1 MNQATIKYTNM
12 NTSKHYISVLEQAC
26 KIAEE
31 NINIASSI
39 ERIKIEKGD
48 LVDRLNK
55 DSFIRVPVVGDF
67 SAGKSTLLNHCLL
80 GKDLLPTDILP
91 TTAVSYELWYSE
103 NEMLEI
109 WTNDELRDTAPI
121 SGIGN
126 LQVSPGDVVRVFLN
140 NEKIKQLNDK
150 GIVVVDMPGIGS
162 GIEAHNAAIM
172 NYIKDGSFF
181 IVCVDIEQGTL
192 RTSTLSFINELK
204 SYSLSAAVIITKSDK
219 KADSEIESVKATIG
233 LQAKKILGDNVFIGV
248 TSSANEQYGDFED
261 LLSKMDAEEL
271 VTKKYGALVTG
282 FVNTI
287 ISELQTTVKLLNA
300 NKRDFAGEIEQLKQ
314 RKNEALESL
323 RRNNDNAQP
332 LEDSAGDILFDI
344 ENALKGKATQLAMIL
359 LQNKDDLTEF
369 KAEMLSIIRPVLIN
383 SYRREI
389 SEYQD
394 VIDNSLRD
402 FTFDVSEVLPDPTTI
417 DTVINDEDIQDSIK
431 KVFETIL
438 EFLPIPP
445 IVADILADTLLEIAK
460 RVLKVFGKDDTE
472 KVAEIRTKL
481 CIDVFPQIIQ
491 AMKPEVQK
499 VLSEQRQA
507 AFDEIRNK
515 IIEEA
520 QKYDDSISAVM
531 QEQIDDESTIREKTE
546 VLKRAVELLTK
557 LISE

>member
-1 MNQATIKYTNM
+1 
-12 NTSKHYISVLEQAC
+12 
-26 KIAEE
+26 
-31 NINIASSI
+31 
-39 ERIKIEKGD
+39 
-48 LVDRLNK
+48 
-55 DSFIRVPVVGDF
+55 
-67 SAGKSTLLNHCLL
+67 
-80 GKDLLPTDILP
+80 
-91 TTAVSYELWYSE
+91 
-103 NEMLEI
+103 
-109 WTNDELRDTAPI
+109 
-121 SGIGN
+121 
-126 LQVSPGDVVRVFLN
+126 
-140 NEKIKQLNDK
+140 
-150 GIVVVDMPGIGS
+150 
-162 GIEAHNAAIM
+162 
-172 NYIKDGSFF
+172 
-181 IVCVDIEQGTL
+181 
-192 RTSTLSFINELK
+192 
-204 SYSLSAAVIITKSDK
+204 
-219 KADSEIESVKATIG
+219 
-233 LQAKKILGDNVFIGV
+233 
-248 TSSANEQYGDFED
+248 
-261 LLSKMDAEEL
+261 MDAEEL

-282 FVNTI
+282 FVNSI
-287 ISELQTTVKLLNA
+287 ISEIQTTAKLLNA

-323 RRNNDNAQP
+323 RKNNDNAQP

-402 FTFDVSEVLPDPTTI
+402 FTFDITEVLPDPTTI

-520 QKYDDSISAVM
+520 QKYDDSINAVM
-531 QEQIDDESTIREKTE
+531 QEQMDDENTIREKTE
-546 VLKRAVELLTK
+546 VLKKAVEQLTI

>member
-1 MNQATIKYTNM
+1 M

-31 NINIASSI
+31 NINAAPLI
-39 ERIKIEKGD
+39 ERIKKEKD
-48 LVDRLNK
+48 ELVERLNK
-55 DSFIRVPVVGDF
+55 DSFVRVPVVGDF
-67 SAGKSTLLNHCLL
+67 SAGKSTLLNHCLI

-109 WTNDELRDTAPI
+109 WTNGKLRDTAPI
-121 SGIGN
+121 SSIGN
-126 LQVSPGDVVRVFLN
+126 LQVSPGDVVRVFLK
-140 NEKIKQLNDK
+140 NEKIKELNDK

-219 KADSEIESVKATIG
+219 KADSEIESVKATVG
-233 LQAKKILGDNVFIGV
+233 SQAKKILGDGVFIGL
-248 TSSANEQYGDFED
+248 TSAANEQFGDLED
-261 LLSKMDAEEL
+261 LLSKMNAEEL

-282 FVNTI
+282 FVNSI
-287 ISELQTTVKLLNA
+287 VSELQTLAKLLNA
-300 NKRDFAGEIEQLKQ
+300 NKRDFAGEIAQLKE
-314 RKNEALESL
+314 RKAEALESL

-344 ENALKGKATQLAMIL
+344 DNALKGKATQLAMIL
-359 LQNKDDLTEF
+359 LQNKEDMTEF
-369 KAEMLSIIRPVLIN
+369 KAEILSIIRPVLIN

-402 FTFDVSEVLPDPTTI
+402 FTFDINEVLPDPTTI
-417 DTVINDEDIQDSIK
+417 DTVINDEEIQDTIK

-438 EFLPIPP
+438 EFLPIPS
-445 IVADILADTLLEIAK
+445 IVADILSDALLEIAN
-460 RVLKVFGKDDTE
+460 RLLKVFGKDDTE
-472 KVAEIRTKL
+472 KIAEIRTKL
-481 CIDVFPQIIQ
+481 CVDVFPQITQ
-491 AMKPEVQK
+491 TMKPEVQK

-520 QKYDDSISAVM
+520 QKYDDSINSIM
-531 QEQIDDESTIREKTE
+531 QEQMDDENTIREKTE
-546 VLKRAVELLTK
+546 TLKKAIEMLTK
-557 LISE
+557 LMSE

>member
-1 MNQATIKYTNM
+1 M
-12 NTSKHYISVLEQAC
+12 V
-26 KIAEE
+26 
-31 NINIASSI
+31 
-39 ERIKIEKGD
+39 
-48 LVDRLNK
+48 
-55 DSFIRVPVVGDF
+55 
-67 SAGKSTLLNHCLL
+67 
-80 GKDLLPTDILP
+80 
-91 TTAVSYELWYSE
+91 
-103 NEMLEI
+103 
-109 WTNDELRDTAPI
+109 
-121 SGIGN
+121 
-126 LQVSPGDVVRVFLN
+126 
-140 NEKIKQLNDK
+140 
-150 GIVVVDMPGIGS
+150 
-162 GIEAHNAAIM
+162 
-172 NYIKDGSFF
+172 
-181 IVCVDIEQGTL
+181 
-192 RTSTLSFINELK
+192 
-204 SYSLSAAVIITKSDK
+204 
-219 KADSEIESVKATIG
+219 
-233 LQAKKILGDNVFIGV
+233 
-248 TSSANEQYGDFED
+248 

-417 DTVINDEDIQDSIK
+417 DTVINDEEIQDSIK

-499 VLSEQRQA
+499 VLSEKRQA

-520 QKYDDSISAVM
+520 QKYDDNISAVM
-531 QEQIDDESTIREKTE
+531 QEQMEDENAIHEKTDI
-546 VLKRAVELLTK
+546 LKKAVEQLSK

>member
-1 MNQATIKYTNM
+1 M

-26 KIAEE
+26 MIAEE
-31 NINIASSI
+31 NINVASSI
-39 ERIKIEKGD
+39 ERIKKEKNE

-67 SAGKSTLLNHCLL
+67 SAGKSTLLNHCLI

-109 WTNDELRDTAPI
+109 WTNGELRDTAPVEE
-121 SGIGN
+121 IGKI
-126 LQVSPGDVVRVFLN
+126 QVSPGDVVRVFLN

-233 LQAKKILGDNVFIGV
+233 SQSKKILGDEVFIGL
-248 TSSANEQYGDFED
+248 TSAANEQFGDLED

-271 VTKKYGALVTG
+271 VTKKYGALVSG
-282 FVNTI
+282 FVNSI
-287 ISELQTTVKLLNA
+287 ISELHTIAKLLNA
-300 NKRDFAGEIEQLKQ
+300 NKRDFAGEIAQLKE
-314 RKNEALESL
+314 RKAEALESL

-359 LQNKDDLTEF
+359 LQDKDDMTEF

-383 SYRREI
+383 SYKREI
-389 SEYQD
+389 TEYQD

-417 DTVINDEDIQDSIK
+417 DTVINDEEIQDSIK

-445 IVADILADTLLEIAK
+445 IVADILAATLLEIGK
-460 RVLKVFGKDDTE
+460 RLLKVFGKDDTE

-481 CIDVFPQIIQ
+481 CVDVFPQITQ

-515 IIEEA
+515 IVEEA

-531 QEQIDDESTIREKTE
+531 QEQVDDENTIREKTE
-546 VLKRAVELLTK
+546 SLKKAIEMLTK